1 MNSDDHRDELQNSPT
16 PDAATAAA
24 RLREAAAAGRA
35 VAVQGSASASAWL
48 TGLAAASAMYL
59 FSLGWFERADE
70 GPILALSLAF
80 AAVLG
85 VLSIVHLRRLRAAS
99 LGFSR
104 RVGIAVG
111 GWGAV
116 FGISLALGLL
126 LFPASPVYFTI
137 AAIATAVPPL
147 HGSLRELVVV
157 RG

>member
-1 MNSDDHRDELQNSPT
+1 MDRDDHHDDPQADAN

-24 RLREAAAAGRA
+24 RVREAAAAGRA
-35 VAVQGSASASAWL
+35 VAVQGSAPASAWL

-59 FSLGWFERADE
+59 FSLGWFERSDE
-70 GPILALSLAF
+70 APILALSLAF
-80 AAVLG
+80 AAALG
-85 VLSIVHLRRLRAAS
+85 VLSVVHLRRLRAAS

-104 RVGIAVG
+104 RFGLAVG

-116 FGISLALGLL
+116 FAVSLTLGLL
-126 LFPASPVYFTI
+126 LFPGSPVYFAL

-147 HGSLRELVVV
+147 RGSLRELVVV